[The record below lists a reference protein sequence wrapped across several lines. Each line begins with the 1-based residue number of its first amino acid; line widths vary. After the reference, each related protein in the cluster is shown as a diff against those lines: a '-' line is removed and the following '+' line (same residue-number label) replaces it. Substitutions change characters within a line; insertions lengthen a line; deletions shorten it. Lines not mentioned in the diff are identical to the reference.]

1 MVYGMSALIALAKSG
16 VNGAASILLPQ
27 EVTEDPMAMAGM
39 YNLLQGREKLLIG
52 KNDAIYYTC
61 PKNDNM

>member
-16 VNGAASILLPQ
+16 VNGAASILLP
-27 EVTEDPMAMAGM
+27 EEATEDPMAMAGM

-52 KNDAIYYTC
+52 NNDAIYYTC